1 MTVAHG
7 RGMNRTFLLSSVA
20 LSLVACAADPTT
32 PGSPVDKP
40 NDGKEDSISRLC
52 EELGEPETCDPCDA
66 AGWYGDGVCDTF
78 CASPD
83 TQDCPVSETA
93 AFLARPDL
101 ATSYSQVSGSYYY
114 TSFVATELSQA
125 TADTWADANAALVGN
140 GLALHV
146 RFQHFNTLSSTP
158 RTFAITSS
166 VNSNGECA
174 SWLAPDSIEHNAAHV
189 NVFHWS
195 GAEPTAV
202 VCSRG
207 GAVIAKRA
215 NGTVTLTVLAE
226 LSDGTSLE
234 QTFEAE
240 SP

>member
-1 MTVAHG
+1 M
-7 RGMNRTFLLSSVA
+7 RRTLLASSFA
-20 LSLVACAADPTT
+20 LSLVACADQTAPTST
-32 PGSPVDKP
+32 VDKP

-52 EELGEPETCDPCDA
+52 EELGEPATCDPCDA

-78 CASPD
+78 CANPD

-93 AFLARPDL
+93 AFLARTDL
-101 ATSYSQVSGSYYY
+101 ATSYRQVTGGYYY
-114 TSFVATELSQA
+114 TSFVATELSQT

-146 RFQHFNTLSSTP
+146 RFQHSSTLTATP
-158 RTFAITSS
+158 QTFAITSS
-166 VNSNGECA
+166 VGSTGECV
-174 SWLAPDSIEHNAAHV
+174 SYIEPESIDHGVARV

-195 GAEPTAV
+195 GAQPTAV

-207 GAVIAKRA
+207 GAVIAKRVSDK
-215 NGTVTLTVLAE
+215 VTLTVLAE

-234 QTFEAE
+234 QTFEADA
-240 SP
+240 P